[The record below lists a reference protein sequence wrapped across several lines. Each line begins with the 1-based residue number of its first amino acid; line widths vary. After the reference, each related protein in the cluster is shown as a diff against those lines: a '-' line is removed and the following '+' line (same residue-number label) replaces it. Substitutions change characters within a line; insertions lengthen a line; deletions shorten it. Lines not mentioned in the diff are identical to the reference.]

1 MKKLILV
8 FISALLLTA
17 CNNNKKEF
25 EALQSRYDSLL
36 SIGFTKDTALYG
48 YIESF
53 NEIQANLD
61 SIKQAEML
69 ISQNTSGNGELDAT
83 QKEQVNRDINLIYEM
98 LKKNKQ
104 TIAELRSK
112 LKKSGG
118 KATELEKMVDRMAL
132 QIEEKDGQI
141 TELRSQLEKMNVQI
155 EILYTDI
162 DNLTT
167 ETRSKSQ
174 TIEEQTTA
182 LNTAWYV
189 VGNKRE
195 LLDNNILTREGGF
208 AGIGTNKKLKQ
219 DFSRDYFTTTDIT
232 ALRTIPLT
240 KKKATLITT
249 HPSQSYK
256 IYGTDKAADS
266 LVILNPK
273 EFWSVSKYLVILVD

>member
-1 MKKLILV
+1 MKKLALV
-8 FISALLLTA
+8 IMSVVLLAA
-17 CNNNKKEF
+17 CNSGKKEY
-25 EALQSRYDSLL
+25 EALQARYDSLL

-69 ISQNTSGNGELDAT
+69 ISQKTAGNGELDVT
-83 QKEQVNRDINLIYEM
+83 QEEQINRDINLIYEM
-98 LKKNKQ
+98 LRKNKQ
-104 TIAELRSK
+104 TITDLRSK

-118 KATELEKMVDRMAL
+118 KVSELEKMVDRMAM

-167 ETRSKSQ
+167 ESQAKSQ

-189 VGNKRE
+189 VGTKRE
-195 LLDNNILTREGGF
+195 LLDHSILTREGGF
-208 AGIGTNKKLKQ
+208 AGIGANKKLKQ

-232 ALRTIPLT
+232 VLRSIPLS
-240 KKKATLITT
+240 KKKATLVTT

-256 IYGTDKAADS
+256 IYGTEKAADS

-273 EFWSVSKYLVILVD
+273 DFWSVSKYLVVLVD